1 MPQDTDS
8 NIQKQLDSLSKLL
21 NEPGEP
27 VNYGCPICDLEKMIS
42 RCREIDNPKAYCVVQ
57 RWMLWDVG
65 CHEDSIQDTLLI
77 VYSNDIYK
85 DEASRIPPGGWVRSS
100 PILDINDQ
108 CIFSTRNTHYI
119 LLGKGTRKR
128 ALVGDVAKLL

>member
-1 MPQDTDS
+1 
-8 NIQKQLDSLSKLL
+8 
-21 NEPGEP
+21 
-27 VNYGCPICDLEKMIS
+27 MI
-42 RCREIDNPKAYCVVQ
+42 RVYID
-57 RWMLWDVG
+57 RL
-65 CHEDSIQDTLLI
+65 HEDSIQDTLLI